1 MAVNLERIPFIAA
14 ARAQRPGILNLS
26 HWLQGGRYL
35 LVLIGVFCLLSLLVL
50 LQTGA
55 VATRGY
61 EIAALE
67 TKKTTLL
74 REQARLQEQ
83 QAQAQSLERVRVEAE
98 KMGLGPLKPEQIRY
112 MLIPERLPIV
122 GRSGVQEGGDE

>member
-1 MAVNLERIPFIAA
+1 MAVNLQRNPFIAA
-14 ARAQRPGILNLS
+14 ARAQRPGILNPS

-61 EIAALE
+61 AIADLE
-67 TKKTTLL
+67 TQKIMLL
-74 REQARLQEQ
+74 REQARLQER

-98 KMGLGPLKPEQIRY
+98 KMGLGPLKPEQVRY
-112 MLIPERLPIV
+112 LLIPERLPAV
-122 GRSGVQEGGDE
+122 GRSSVQEGGDE

>member
-1 MAVNLERIPFIAA
+1 MAVNLQRIPFIAA
-14 ARAQRPGILNLS
+14 ARAQRPGILNPS

-61 EIAALE
+61 AITTLE
-67 TKKTTLL
+67 AQKTVLL

-83 QAQAQSLERVRVEAE
+83 QALAQTPERVRVEAE
-98 KMGLGPLKPEQIRY
+98 KMGLGPLKPEQVRY
-112 MLIPERLPIV
+112 LPIPEHFPA
-122 GRSGVQEGGDE
+122 GGGSGEQEGGDE